1 MDRMNDSILVTI
13 KKMLGLD
20 DEYTPFDMDVIVH
33 INAAF
38 MTLCQMGI
46 GPKEGFEV
54 NDYDQTWSEFLTN
67 DVMLGGV
74 KTWVY
79 LQVKMAFDPPS
90 NSFLMDAMKT
100 QSEQI
105 LWRLNVQ
112 AESAE
117 RMPFMRKEGL
127 KRGANPI
134 NVGADE
140 EGDSGE
146 GDTGTSDGDE
156 SGGSGNSG
164 GNWQQA
170 EGGFGVEIVDGGG
183 T

>member
-54 NDYDQTWSEFLTN
+54 DDYDQTWSEFLTN
-67 DVMLGGV
+67 EVMLGGV

-127 KRGANPI
+127 KRGANPV

-140 EGDSGE
+140 DENSEEENPGDS
-146 GDTGTSDGDE
+146 DGGE
-156 SGGSGNSG
+156 SGESEESSENR
-164 GNWQQA
+164 QQA
-170 EGGFGVEIVDGGG
+170 EGEIVDGGG

>member
-46 GPKEGFEV
+46 GPKEGYEV
-54 NDYDQTWSEFLTN
+54 SDYDQTWSDFLTN
-67 DVMLGGV
+67 EVMLGAV

-79 LQVKMAFDPPS
+79 LQVKMVFDPPS
-90 NSFLMDAMKT
+90 NSFVMDAMKT
-100 QSEQI
+100 QAEQI

-112 AESAE
+112 AESVE
-117 RMPFMRKEGL
+117 KFDFMTEESL
-127 KRGANPI
+127 KRGGSKANIPDKEE
-134 NVGADE
+134 DE
-140 EGDSGE
+140 GGDDDPDEG
-146 GDTGTSDGDE
+146 GDDDPTVPGGFIVDDDHTLIPVHGGGDE
-156 SGGSGNSG
+156 
-164 GNWQQA
+164 
-170 EGGFGVEIVDGGG
+170 V
-183 T
+183 